1 METNQEKSIFEL
13 GFTDEGKSNFSSIAQ
28 WASINA
34 IIGFVGIGMTVLSS
48 FMASSRLV
56 GAAKTANMITVFFT
70 IVISLLL
77 NITLIG
83 AANNLKKGLIGS
95 DQGYFN
101 LGMMKMASYFKI
113 IGILM
118 IVCLSFF
125 TLMMIIGIMAG
136 AMGGF
141 K

>member
-13 GFTDEGKSNFSSIAQ
+13 GLTDEGKSNFSSIAQ

-34 IIGFVGIGMTVLSS
+34 IVGFVGLGLTLLST
-48 FMASSRLV
+48 FMASSRLN
-56 GAAKTANMITVFFT
+56 GAANTGNMITVFFT

-83 AANNLKKGLIGS
+83 AANNLKKGLTGS

-101 LGMMKMASYFKI
+101 TGMLKMASYFKI
-113 IGILM
+113 LGILM
-118 IVCLSFF
+118 IIVLAIVA
-125 TLMMIIGIMAG
+125 LAMLVVIMAG
-136 AMGGF
+136 ASGGF